1 MSCAG
6 YFGRPKRRA
15 VPIFSNDVAFSTI
28 PMKSVA
34 NELFATLNLL
44 NFPFL
49 FPSFNL
55 YSYNFNLTKSY
66 YPQPVRLPYNFSQ
79 IPPTNSS
86 QIHAI
91 PYNFNIT
98 PTATNIPPTNA
109 QMQMGICAW
118 YSSFLIFWFNLL
130 SSSATSISMRAPPS
144 VSSSGARVAAAAV
157 CGSHSWCSTSSWF
170 ISVWT
175 RTSSQRKKHFNC
187 KIAKQIKWIA
197 QGCRSMKIV

>member
-1 MSCAG
+1 MLAI
-6 YFGRPKRRA
+6 FGHQKRRA
-15 VPIFSNDVAFSTI
+15 VAISSNDVAFFTI

-34 NELFATLNLL
+34 QVLFAKLNLL

-55 YSYNFNLTKSY
+55 YSYNFKLTNSY
-66 YPQPVRLPYNFSQ
+66 YTQPVRLPYNFSQ

-130 SSSATSISMRAPPS
+130 SSSAISVSMSAPPS
-144 VSSSGARVAAAAV
+144 VPSSGAHVAAAAI
-157 CGSHSWCSTSSWF
+157 CGSHSWCSTSS
-170 ISVWT
+170 
-175 RTSSQRKKHFNC
+175 
-187 KIAKQIKWIA
+187 
-197 QGCRSMKIV
+197 